1 VKAESSYERV
11 KEVLSNPIFL
21 LDSNEITPSA
31 DLRED
36 LGLDSIDIAE
46 LSMALEDEFG
56 IPEISEDEFERVK
69 TVGDM
74 VKLVEGKK
82 PKAMVAKG

>member
-1 VKAESSYERV
+1 MKAESSYERV